1 MATDMPKS
9 AFKSNTMAFY
19 TFLIIIK
26 TKLNMVFIVLAI
38 AVVCISVVYLFASSS
53 DTESP
58 AVTEEPEVVE
68 IERMPPES
76 KSEWFR
82 IAGISHHCSRRDIGM
97 ISGEM
102 IDDPKNP
109 HDKDA
114 VMIVEANRTR
124 LLGYIGRDE
133 KSAYRKFAD
142 GRKRMPFVGFIE
154 EYITEDGRAC
164 LFGVV
169 QSYLGDE
176 ETVQK
181 DANNDWEFLEKA
193 FRIRSYE
200 KRMKVLDQFKY
211 R

>member
-1 MATDMPKS
+1 
-9 AFKSNTMAFY
+9 
-19 TFLIIIK
+19 
-26 TKLNMVFIVLAI
+26 MVFIVLAI
-38 AVVCISVVYLFASSS
+38 VVACISVVCIFASSPK
-53 DTESP
+53 TETTTV
-58 AVTEEPEVVE
+58 AEDPEVTE
-68 IERMPPES
+68 IERIYPES

-109 HDKDA
+109 HDRDA
-114 VMIVEANRTR
+114 VMIVEARRTQ

-133 KSAYRKFAD
+133 KRAYRKFAD

-169 QSYLGDE
+169 RSYSGDE

-181 DANNDWEFLEKA
+181 DADNDWEFLEKA

-200 KRMKVLDQFKY
+200 KRMEALDRFKF